1 MDRAGITTVVGIT
14 GGQGV
19 GKSTFA
25 AGLQSWLADASR
37 ADVTLVAGLGARLQ
51 ASGVPFG
58 SAADAR
64 SVAAIYCAHLE
75 RELALPVGIVI
86 LDRCCVDALCYVRA
100 LRVTDPSLDALYRMI
115 SRAMARRLA
124 LAIHLE
130 MTGIFSTTEA
140 RHETPELRRAV
151 ADDVCRVI
159 AELDVEALTFEASR
173 PGALELAGRRV
184 LALHARRSAGY

>member
-1 MDRAGITTVVGIT
+1 MGVT

-25 AGLQSWLADASR
+25 DGLRSWLVDARR
-37 ADVTLVAGLGARLQ
+37 ANVTLVGGLGDSLR

-64 SVAAIYCAHLE
+64 SVAAIYSAHLE
-75 RELALPVGIVI
+75 RELALPEGIVI

-100 LRVTDPSLDALYRMI
+100 LGVTDPSLDALYGMV
-115 SRAMARRLA
+115 SRTMARRLA

-130 MTGIFSTTEA
+130 MTGIFSATVA

-151 ADDVCRVI
+151 ADNVGRVI
-159 AELDVEALTFEASR
+159 AELGVEALTFEASR
-173 PGALELAGRRV
+173 PGALEMAGGRV
-184 LALHARRSAGY
+184 LALHTRGSADS